1 MASFT
6 EPQSTMAVRIIVIP
20 SDARAGTASREIQKQ
35 HHESMT
41 RVTPGEKTEETKYSR
56 RRLNE
61 NITLRPANEPACQ
74 NGKNTTRCSKN
85 YAFKINDFKCKRGV
99 TVILFS

>member
-61 NITLRPANEPACQ
+61 KITLRPANEPACQ
-74 NGKNTTRCSKN
+74 NGKKYHTM
-85 YAFKINDFKCKRGV
+85 
-99 TVILFS
+99 